1 MRDILTKLKE
11 GKSVEVPI
19 YDFNLHARVAE
30 TKRIYG
36 ATVIVFEGIMSF
48 CDEYLRDIM
57 DVKVFVD
64 TESDIR
70 LARRLMRDI
79 SQRGRQLNDVLNQY
93 DRFVKPA
100 YDKYIAPTLNN
111 ADIVVPRGS
120 KISKFLNLPNLSKG
134 GSNKVAINLIVKH
147 VMRELKSRHELV
159 DTDYKIDIS
168 QPYPASLYLLP
179 QTSQNR
185 GIQTLIRCKDTS
197 RDEFIFYRFEKLQK
211 NSF

>member
-48 CDEYLRDIM
+48 CDEYLRDLM
-57 DVKVFVD
+57 DVKGSALIWVRILLISLSKVFVD

-79 SQRGRQLNDVLNQY
+79 SQRGRQLSDVLNQY

-100 YDKYIAPTLNN
+100 YDKYIAPT
-111 ADIVVPRGS
+111 
-120 KISKFLNLPNLSKG
+120 
-134 GSNKVAINLIVKH
+134 
-147 VMRELKSRHELV
+147 
-159 DTDYKIDIS
+159 
-168 QPYPASLYLLP
+168 
-179 QTSQNR
+179 
-185 GIQTLIRCKDTS
+185 
-197 RDEFIFYRFEKLQK
+197 
-211 NSF
+211 